1 MKSVNGKQWI
11 QALMYEF
18 ESSHSQ
24 GNFKRKASEMHD
36 LPQFEDLMK
45 IKDSL
50 QAYEADFDPAF
61 DQKLMFRI
69 RQLRQ
74 MGQKQQRLFQT
85 MLRYSMGVAAAAFL
99 LLAFIIW
106 QENSLAIDGL
116 LGLAGL
122 KSDDFTNLLAIY

>member
-11 QALMYEF
+11 QALLHEL
-18 ESSHSQ
+18 ENSQ
-24 GNFKRKASEMHD
+24 RQEKNDRKASQMHE
-36 LPQFEDLMK
+36 LPHHDDLMK

-61 DQKLMFRI
+61 DQKIMFQI

-122 KSDDFTNLLAIY
+122 KSDDFSNLLAIY